1 MSPEGSLRARYG
13 PWALVAGGSTG
24 LGAEFAR
31 QLAAAR
37 LNLVLVAEAAE
48 PLTSLAADLSA
59 RHAVEVLPVV
69 ADLAEPGMLGIIE
82 RAAGQLEIGLLI
94 CNAAHVPIGPF
105 LGRPLEDH
113 LRAVQVNCRAPVALI
128 HRFAPGMVARGRGG
142 ILLMSSLAGL
152 QGSALLATYSA
163 SKAFDLVLGEALW
176 EELRGTGVDVLALCA
191 GAVRTETYLASN
203 PRPPRVGPPVMAVE
217 PVVRHALA
225 SLPRGPR
232 VVAGHPNRIAAT
244 LLQLLPRRWSV
255 RLMGRSTRALYPH
268 RAD

>member
-1 MSPEGSLRARYG
+1 MSPFRARYG
-13 PWALVAGGSTG
+13 PWALVAGGSMG

-48 PLTSLAADLSA
+48 PLTTLAADLA
-59 RHAVEVLPVV
+59 RRHAIHALPVV
-69 ADLAEPGMLGIIE
+69 ADLAEPDMLEIIDA
-82 RAAGQLEIGLLI
+82 AAGELEVGLLV

-105 LGRPLEDH
+105 LGQPLEDN
-113 LRAVQVNCRAPVALI
+113 LRAVHVNCRAPVALI
-128 HRFAPGMVARGRGG
+128 HRFGPGMVARGRGG

-152 QGSALLATYSA
+152 QGSALLAAYSA

-176 EELRGTGVDVLALCA
+176 EELRQTGVDVLALCA
-191 GAVRTETYLASN
+191 GAVRTEAYLASN
-203 PRPPRVGPPVMAVE
+203 PSPPVVAPPLMEVG

-225 SLPRGPR
+225 SLSRGPR